1 MGRDAAK
8 ACENQCFRCRK
19 EAAKHNDKL
28 GSREGAAEL
37 LGISV
42 SSLADYELGN
52 TKVIPVDK
60 VVLMADIYNA
70 PELMAWYCSSEC
82 LIGKSLEMPSPEIAS
97 VERTTMKLLKQLRQ
111 GDIEQVKEKLID
123 ITADGIISK
132 DEWADLTEI
141 LDYLDGLI
149 RAARELKLIGSK
161 LLKKLLAEE
170 YGITTARELDEA
182 MKKIGGLNIGVF
194 ASPVRKD
201 GTKHEKV
208 RSIARAG

>member
-1 MGRDAAK
+1 MGRDAVK

-161 LLKKLLAEE
+161 LLAEE

>member
-111 GDIEQVKEKLID
+111 GDIEQVKEMFDLRI
-123 ITADGIISK
+123 ASDGFRYAVRKALFECSK
-132 DEWADLTEI
+132 FPPCTERMI
-141 LDYLDGLI
+141 VEG
-149 RAARELKLIGSK
+149 R
-161 LLKKLLAEE
+161 LAEALYFSE
-170 YGITTARELDEA
+170 RMMEKTY
-182 MKKIGGLNIGVF
+182 
-194 ASPVRKD
+194 KD
-201 GTKHEKV
+201 LETEGKTNV
-208 RSIARAG
+208 G

>member
-1 MGRDAAK
+1 MPQKPVKTSASGVGKRPQSTTISSVAVK
-8 ACENQCFRCRK
+8 ALRK
-19 EAAKHNDKL
+19 
-28 GSREGAAEL
+28 L

-111 GDIEQVKEKLID
+111 G
-123 ITADGIISK
+123 
-132 DEWADLTEI
+132 
-141 LDYLDGLI
+141 
-149 RAARELKLIGSK
+149 
-161 LLKKLLAEE
+161 
-170 YGITTARELDEA
+170 
-182 MKKIGGLNIGVF
+182 
-194 ASPVRKD
+194 
-201 GTKHEKV
+201 
-208 RSIARAG
+208 

>member
-149 RAARELKLIGSK
+149 QAARELKLIGSK
-161 LLKKLLAEE
+161 LLN
-170 YGITTARELDEA
+170 
-182 MKKIGGLNIGVF
+182 GGTD
-194 ASPVRKD
+194 D
-201 GTKHEKV
+201 G
-208 RSIARAG
+208 

>member
-19 EAAKHNDKL
+19 EAAKYNDKL

-42 SSLADYELGN
+42 SSLADYELGT
-52 TKVIPVDK
+52 TKVIP
-60 VVLMADIYNA
+60 
-70 PELMAWYCSSEC
+70 WYCSSEC

-161 LLKKLLAEE
+161 LLN
-170 YGITTARELDEA
+170 
-182 MKKIGGLNIGVF
+182 GG
-194 ASPVRKD
+194 ADD
-201 GTKHEKV
+201 G
-208 RSIARAG
+208 

>member
-19 EAAKHNDKL
+19 EAAKYNDKL

-111 GDIEQVKEKLID
+111 GDIEQVKEKLLSLQYIRD
-123 ITADGIISK
+123 ELAKK
-132 DEWADLTEI
+132 D
-141 LDYLDGLI
+141 
-149 RAARELKLIGSK
+149 
-161 LLKKLLAEE
+161 
-170 YGITTARELDEA
+170 
-182 MKKIGGLNIGVF
+182 N
-194 ASPVRKD
+194 
-201 GTKHEKV
+201 
-208 RSIARAG
+208 